1 MTRTRKNLDAVDI
14 VKYIM
19 SILIVATHTSLF
31 NGHITP
37 LVRLAVP
44 VFFVFSG
51 YFFFSKLEESDSKE
65 GDLLT
70 VKNTVKRNLQ
80 LYGFWFILLLPL
92 TLYVRKYISL
102 GFLKGG
108 LQFLQDFFFAST
120 FQSSWYIMAL
130 ILGVL
135 IVFLLSFRFSNP
147 DLIGIGIIFYIPCL
161 LSSNYNFIAEST
173 ETFSS
178 IYHGFV
184 SVFSLPCRNFFVSI
198 LYLAIGKM
206 LAENPRHG
214 KKNKDFAY
222 FIVFFAL
229 MVCEYFTLKLSGF
242 NISGTDCYIMLP
254 LTVFYFCRWVIS
266 LEVRCSFAR
275 TLRNISTLS
284 YCCHMAVFM
293 VVGKL
298 FKIFGIPDYQNLL
311 LFAVTLILT
320 QTASLVI
327 IKLSQLKKL
336 RILRYSY

>member
-1 MTRTRKNLDAVDI
+1 MTKTGKNLDAVDI

-19 SILIVATHTSLF
+19 SILIVATHTSLLE
-31 NGHITP
+31 GHITP

-51 YFFFSKLEESDSKE
+51 YFFFSKLEGSDSKD
-65 GDLLT
+65 GDFLI

-80 LYGFWFILLLPL
+80 LYGFWFTVLLPL
-92 TLYVRKYISL
+92 TLYVREYVSL
-102 GFLKGG
+102 GFSKGS
-108 LQFLQDFFFAST
+108 LQLLQDFFFGST

-130 ILGVL
+130 VIGVL
-135 IVFLLSFRFSNP
+135 IMFLLSFRFSSP
-147 DLIGIGIIFYIPCL
+147 DLIGIGVILYIPCL

-178 IYHGFV
+178 IYHGFT
-184 SVFSLPCRNFFVSI
+184 SVFSLPCRNFFVAI
-198 LYLAIGKM
+198 LYLAMGKE
-206 LAENPRHG
+206 LAENPQYR

-222 FIVFFAL
+222 FLVCFVL
-229 MVCEYFTLKLSGF
+229 MLCEYFALELSGVK
-242 NISGTDCYIMLP
+242 IPGTDCYIMLP

-266 LEVRCSFAR
+266 LEVRCRFAR

-293 VVGKL
+293 VVGKI
-298 FKIFGIPDYQNLL
+298 FKMLDIPDFHNLL
-311 LFAVTLILT
+311 LFTAVLILT

-327 IKLSQLKKL
+327 VKLSELKVF
-336 RILRYSY
+336 RILKYSY